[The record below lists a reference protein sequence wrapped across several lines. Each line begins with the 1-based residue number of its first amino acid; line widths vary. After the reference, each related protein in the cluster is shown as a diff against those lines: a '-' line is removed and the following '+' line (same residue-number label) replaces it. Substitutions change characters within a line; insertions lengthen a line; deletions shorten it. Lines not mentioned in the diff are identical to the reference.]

1 MKACIG
7 ESKKCFPEVESILKY
22 FAQATVVLFDL
33 NANYIQK
40 MAPLKKMITARNFH
54 NHLKQNL
61 HCDVVLALRKKKGK
75 KEAISQVL

>member
-1 MKACIG
+1 MKACIR

-40 MAPLKKMITARNFH
+40 MSPLKKMVIARNF
-54 NHLKQNL
+54 
-61 HCDVVLALRKKKGK
+61 DKKL
-75 KEAISQVL
+75 ST